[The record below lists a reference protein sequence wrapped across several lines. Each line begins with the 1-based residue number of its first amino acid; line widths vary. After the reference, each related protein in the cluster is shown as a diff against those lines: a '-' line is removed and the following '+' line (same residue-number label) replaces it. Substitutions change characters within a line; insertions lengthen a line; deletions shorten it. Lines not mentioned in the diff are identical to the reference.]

1 MRALP
6 LFNFRSQG
14 GDGNARDIFWQR
26 ITYVLPCGD
35 TLLVCLVEGLSLD
48 GHFEGPGLSEFNQG
62 DVANA

>member
-14 GDGNARDIFWQR
+14 GDGNSRDIFWQR
-26 ITYVLPCGD
+26 ITYVLPGGD
-35 TLLVCLVEGLSLD
+35 TFLVYLFEGLGLD

-62 DVANA
+62 DVTNA